1 MKKFIL
7 LAILAIASL
16 SAAAGTGDAVFNKA
30 IAAYKAAKGIAV
42 KYSMTGAVG
51 NSSGEII
58 MQGNKFCITASNMIC
73 WYNGKTQWSYSTMSN
88 EVSIMEPTA
97 SELQVVNPFSVISNF
112 QTAYTATLMKGNAS
126 SNIVQL
132 RPKNARTSQFSQV
145 VVTIS
150 KKNNLP
156 SKIVATM
163 RDKSKIS
170 ITLSG
175 YRTGGNFPASTFVY
189 NKNMSR
195 QAPMWST
202 SDNLKH
208 HNNGKYID
216 KMPDN
221 RLRTRWIHRS
231 NLRLAR
237 KPIPY
242 PLRRHAAWRTVDH
255 DQRD

>member
-132 RPKNARTSQFSQV
+132 KPKNARTSQFSQV
-145 VVTIS
+145 VVTIA
-150 KKNNLP
+150 KKDQSSIEDCSHNARQIENIHHPKRLP
-156 SKIVATM
+156 DRGQLPGVHFRLQQKICP
-163 RDKSKIS
+163 
-170 ITLSG
+170 G
-175 YRTGGNFPASTFVY
+175 STQVV
-189 NKNMSR
+189 
-195 QAPMWST
+195 
-202 SDNLKH
+202 D
-208 HNNGKYID
+208 
-216 KMPDN
+216 
-221 RLRTRWIHRS
+221 LR
-231 NLRLAR
+231 
-237 KPIPY
+237 
-242 PLRRHAAWRTVDH
+242 
-255 DQRD
+255 

>member
-97 SELQVVNPFSVISNF
+97 SELQVVNP
-112 QTAYTATLMKGNAS
+112 
-126 SNIVQL
+126 
-132 RPKNARTSQFSQV
+132 
-145 VVTIS
+145 
-150 KKNNLP
+150 
-156 SKIVATM
+156 SKIIATM

-189 NKNMSR
+189 NK
-195 QAPMWST
+195 
-202 SDNLKH
+202 
-208 HNNGKYID
+208 KYVPAGTQVVD
-216 KMPDN
+216 
-221 RLRTRWIHRS
+221 LR
-231 NLRLAR
+231 
-237 KPIPY
+237 
-242 PLRRHAAWRTVDH
+242 
-255 DQRD
+255 

>member
-1 MKKFIL
+1 MKKLIL

-30 IAAYKAAKGIAV
+30 IATYKAAKGIAV

-112 QTAYTATLMKGNAS
+112 QTAY
-126 SNIVQL
+126 IVQL

-145 VVTIS
+145 VVTIA
-150 KKNNLP
+150 KKTNLP

-189 NKNMSR
+189 NK
-195 QAPMWST
+195 
-202 SDNLKH
+202 
-208 HNNGKYID
+208 KYVPAGTQVVD
-216 KMPDN
+216 
-221 RLRTRWIHRS
+221 LR
-231 NLRLAR
+231 
-237 KPIPY
+237 
-242 PLRRHAAWRTVDH
+242 
-255 DQRD
+255 